1 MSKSFA
7 DLSNLDTQDLI
18 QELRNRGFVT
28 QLLFGREDVQMKLD
42 DINENRIE
50 LDEDNQ
56 IKLSD
61 NDMDDILNY
70 VMDDDSIGQIVNEG
84 IESRILAYDK

>member
-18 QELRNRGFVT
+18 QDLRNRGFVT

>member
-1 MSKSFA
+1 MNKSFA

-28 QLLFGREDVQMKLD
+28 QLLYGREDVQMRLD

-61 NDMDDILNY
+61 NDIDDILNY

-84 IESRILAYDK
+84 IENRILAYDK

>member
-28 QLLFGREDVQMKLD
+28 QLLFGREDVQLRLD
-42 DINENRIE
+42 DINENRLGIS
-50 LDEDNQ
+50 DDNQ
-56 IKLSD
+56 IELSD

-70 VMDDDSIGQIVNEG
+70 VMDDDAVGQ
-84 IESRILAYDK
+84 R

>member
-1 MSKSFA
+1 MNKSFA

-18 QELRNRGFVT
+18 QELRIRGFVT
-28 QLLFGREDVQMKLD
+28 QLLYGREDVQMRLD

-50 LDEDNQ
+50 LAEDNQ
-56 IKLSD
+56 IELSD

-70 VMDDDSIGQIVNEG
+70 VMDDDSISQLVYEG
-84 IESRILAYDK
+84 IENRILAYDK

>member
-1 MSKSFA
+1 MSNNIV
-7 DLSNLDTQDLI
+7 DLGNLDTQDLI

-28 QLLFGREDVQMKLD
+28 QLLYGREDVQMKLD

-50 LDEDNQ
+50 LAEDNQ
-56 IKLSD
+56 IELSD